1 LTAQRGMHTVTS
13 ALLEPMDLNQ
23 LDVIS
28 RVAGGTLLSALA
40 ALLARDP
47 RTRRLAVYF
56 APMALCLAGFLAG
69 NTPEPALRLGG
80 PLGHAAVLA
89 AGYAAVFLWWF
100 CLASFDSTFRPRG
113 WVLAAGL
120 AWLVI
125 ASADRGLM
133 GPALES
139 KGLSWALIALGL
151 GMIGYLSW
159 GLVRDRAGDLVDE
172 RRRARILVVALLAGQ
187 LGADFLVDLVM
198 GLDWG
203 PQGFTIIQNTALLA
217 FAAWLALRL
226 LPVPVPAAVVATH
239 AARPA
244 QGDEARLTGRLRVLI
259 EVEKV
264 HLAPDLTFA
273 DFVRRMGASERAVR
287 HLINRSLGYDHF
299 RAFLNACRVAEA
311 RRMLADPARAGDKLI
326 AIALDSG
333 FASLASFNRAFQ
345 AVEGRPPSA
354 FRVAPGV
361 EERPA
366 IF

>member
-1 LTAQRGMHTVTS
+1 
-13 ALLEPMDLNQ
+13 MDLSQ
-23 LDVIS
+23 LDVIV
-28 RVAGGTLLSALA
+28 RVAGATLLLLLA

-47 RTRRLAVYF
+47 RTRRLAAYF

-69 NTPEPALRLGG
+69 NTPEPALRLSG
-80 PLGHAAVLA
+80 PLSATAALV

-100 CLASFDSTFRPRG
+100 CLASFDATFRPRG
-113 WVLAAGL
+113 GVLAAGL
-120 AWLVI
+120 AWLAL
-125 ASADRGLM
+125 ASADRGLL

-139 KGLSWALIALGL
+139 RGLSWALIGLGL
-151 GMIGYLSW
+151 WMIAYLAW
-159 GLVRDRAGDLVDE
+159 RLVRDRAGDLVDE
-172 RRRARILVVALLAGQ
+172 RRRARVLVVVFLAGQ
-187 LGADFLVDLVM
+187 LAADFLVDLIM

-203 PQGFTIIQNTALLA
+203 PQGFTIVQNAALLA

-226 LPVPVPAAVVATH
+226 LPVPAPACAPAPAALS
-239 AARPA
+239 A
-244 QGDEARLTGRLRVLI
+244 QGEDARLTERLRVLI

-264 HLAPDLTFA
+264 HLTAELTFA
-273 DFVRRMGASERAVR
+273 DFVRRMGAPERTVR
-287 HLINRSLGYDHF
+287 RLINHRLGHDHF

-311 RRMLADPARAGDKLI
+311 RRLLTDPARAGDKLI

-354 FRVAPGV
+354 FRAVPTP

-366 IF
+366 VF

>member
-1 LTAQRGMHTVTS
+1 
-13 ALLEPMDLNQ
+13 MDLSQ
-23 LDVIS
+23 LDVIT
-28 RVAGGTLLSALA
+28 RVAGATLLLALG

-47 RTRRLAVYF
+47 RTRRLAAYF

-69 NTPEPALRLGG
+69 NTPEPALRLAG
-80 PLGHAAVLA
+80 PLSHASALI

-100 CLASFDSTFRPRG
+100 CLASFDPTFRPRG
-113 WVLAAGL
+113 GALAAGL
-120 AWLVI
+120 AWLVL
-125 ASADRGLM
+125 ASADRGLL

-151 GMIGYLSW
+151 GMIGSLCW
-159 GLVRDRAGDLVDE
+159 RLVRDRAGDLVDE
-172 RRRARILVVALLAGQ
+172 RRRARILVVVLLAGQ

-203 PQGFTIIQNTALLA
+203 PQGFTIVQNAALLA
-217 FAAWLALRL
+217 FAAWLGLRL
-226 LPVPVPAAVVATH
+226 LPVPAPAPAAL
-239 AARPA
+239 PGA
-244 QGDEARLTGRLRVLI
+244 QPVHGEEARLTERLRVLV

-264 HLAPDLTFA
+264 HLEPDLTFA
-273 DFVRRMGASERAVR
+273 DFVRRMGAPERTVR
-287 HLINRSLGYDHF
+287 RLINHRLGHDHF
-299 RAFLNACRVAEA
+299 RAFLNACRVVEA
-311 RRMLADPARAGDKLI
+311 RRLLADPARAGDKLI

-354 FRVAPGV
+354 FRIAPGV

-366 IF
+366 VF

>member
-1 LTAQRGMHTVTS
+1 
-13 ALLEPMDLNQ
+13 MDLSQ
-23 LDVIS
+23 LDVIT
-28 RVAGGTLLSALA
+28 RVAGATLLLALA

-47 RTRRLAVYF
+47 RTLRLAAYF

-69 NTPEPALRLGG
+69 NTPEPSLRLGG
-80 PLGHAAVLA
+80 PLGHAAVIA
-89 AGYAAVFLWWF
+89 AGYAVPFLWWF
-100 CLASFDSTFRPRG
+100 CLASFDPTFRPRG
-113 WVLAAGL
+113 GVLAAGL

-125 ASADRGLM
+125 ASADRGLL

-151 GMIGYLSW
+151 CMIGHLFW
-159 GLVRDRAGDLVDE
+159 RLVRDRAGDLVDE
-172 RRRARILVVALLAGQ
+172 RRRARILVVVLLAGQ

-203 PQGFTIIQNTALLA
+203 PQGFTIVQNTALLA

-226 LPVPVPAAVVATH
+226 LPVPAPATAATPAAL
-239 AARPA
+239 PA
-244 QGDEARLTGRLRVLI
+244 QGEEARLTERLRVLV

-264 HLAPDLTFA
+264 HLEPDLTFA
-273 DFVRRMGASERAVR
+273 EFVRRMGAPERTVR
-287 HLINRSLGYDHF
+287 RLINHRLGHDHF

-311 RRMLADPARAGDKLI
+311 RRLLADPARTNDKLI

-354 FRVAPGV
+354 FRLAPDV
-361 EERPA
+361 EERSA
-366 IF
+366 VF